1 MINILTDNETLK
13 EFNNT
18 EFLTHILET
27 SHFHQVATM
36 KIFEEGIKVILES
49 KPELLQ
55 SYYKKQ
61 EELRNENKVSIGF
74 CIPTMIQVIEEIQT
88 AFNLKYNIK

>member
-1 MINILTDNETLK
+1 MINILTDNKSLK

-18 EFLTHILET
+18 EFLTHILKT
-27 SHFHQVATM
+27 SHIHQVATM
-36 KIFEEGIKVILES
+36 KIIEEGIKVILQS

-61 EELRNENKVSIGF
+61 EAHTHKG
-74 CIPTMIQVIEEIQT
+74 
-88 AFNLKYNIK
+88 

>member
-1 MINILTDNETLK
+1 MINILTDNKSLK

-18 EFLTHILET
+18 EFLTHILQT
-27 SHFHQVATM
+27 SHIHQVATM
-36 KIFEEGIKVILES
+36 KIIEEGIKVILKS
-49 KPELLQ
+49 KPELLK

-61 EELRNENKVSIGF
+61 EDLKNTNRISIGF

-88 AFNLKYNIK
+88 AFNLKYNNQ